1 MEAIMDPRILDFS
14 GKIALITGASRG
26 IGEATA
32 RLMASQG
39 AHVLVS
45 SRKAES
51 VEAVAAAIRD
61 AGGQATGIACHVG
74 DPDAVEAMFTRI
86 SAEIGRLDVLIN
98 NAATNPH
105 FGHIVDTPLSMV
117 DKTMEVN
124 IRGFFHMSQRAA
136 SMMKDSGGGSIVNTS
151 SINGERPAPY
161 QGIYSI
167 TKAAVISMTRAFAK
181 ECAAWNV
188 RVNAVLPGLTDTRF
202 AAALT
207 TNERMLKMIMPL
219 IPMGRIAQPEEIA
232 PAIAFL
238 ASDAAS
244 YITGACLPVDG
255 GFLA

>member
-1 MEAIMDPRILDFS
+1 MSDPVNLDFS
-14 GKIALITGASRG
+14 GKVALITGASRG

-32 RLMASQG
+32 RLLASRG
-39 AHVLVS
+39 AHVIVS
-45 SRKAES
+45 SRKTDAVDRVAED
-51 VEAVAAAIRD
+51 IRE
-61 AGGQATGIACHVG
+61 GGGKATGLACHVG
-74 DPDAVEAMFTRI
+74 DPTSVEDIFRRI
-86 SAEIGRLDVLIN
+86 ASDFGRLDVLVN

-105 FGHIVDTPLSMV
+105 FGHIVDTPLEMV
-117 DKTMEVN
+117 DKTIEVN
-124 IRGFFHMSQRAA
+124 IRGYFQMSQKAA
-136 SMMKDSGGGSIVNTS
+136 VMMRQNGGGAIVNTS
-151 SINGERPAPY
+151 SVNGDRPAPF

-181 ECAAWNV
+181 ECAEWKI
-188 RVNAVLPGLTDTRF
+188 RVNAVLPGLTDTKF

-207 TNERMLKMIMPL
+207 SNEKMLNMILPL
-219 IPMGRIAQPEEIA
+219 IPMGRVAEPGEIA